1 MSVSVETLAAHLH
14 RHASAQAA
22 AHAAIEREIDAEHA
36 ARRDAEAAADAL
48 RSELAQYHGWL
59 HDEQQE
65 GGAAYRMSKAVH
77 EEMDRRVL
85 LEEEVAALRVRLH
98 AISGS
103 LQRLSE
109 QAAAAPPDAVL
120 HSSAGDAL
128 RHLKLLARLGSEGS
142 RGGGDKGVSAAS

>member
-1 MSVSVETLAAHLH
+1 M
-14 RHASAQAA
+14 ASSPHAQAIA
-22 AHAAIEREIDAEHA
+22 AFKE
-36 ARRDAEAAADAL
+36 
-48 RSELAQYHGWL
+48 
-59 HDEQQE
+59 
-65 GGAAYRMSKAVH
+65 
-77 EEMDRRVL
+77 
-85 LEEEVAALRVRLH
+85 
-98 AISGS
+98 